1 MNFLSSLKDKAVN
14 ASEAIKDKTIKT
26 AEVVKGIGMEVKCG
40 IGWHAGEYQNEKDKP
55 KCFFPKFALIAENIL
70 QKINMILKLLKY

>member
-26 AEVVKGIGMEVKCG
+26 AEVVKDIGMEVKCG
-40 IGWHAGEYQNEKDKP
+40 IGWDAGEYQNEKDKP
-55 KCFFPKFALIAENIL
+55 KCFFFQNLP
-70 QKINMILKLLKY
+70 